1 MALGLFHCGA
11 QNFDAIGGTAD
22 IDWPLAPIA
31 SEAYDPSRS
40 SAVKLAVMHNIAP
53 SFNDVV
59 SWGSSAG
66 GKPVKR
72 REFIAL
78 LGSTAATW
86 PLAAQA
92 QQAGSPRRVGV
103 LLVGLSP
110 ESKEA
115 KQ

>member
-1 MALGLFHCGA
+1 
-11 QNFDAIGGTAD
+11 
-22 IDWPLAPIA
+22 
-31 SEAYDPSRS
+31 
-40 SAVKLAVMHNIAP
+40 
-53 SFNDVV
+53 
-59 SWGSSAG
+59 
-66 GKPVKR
+66 VKR

-115 KQ
+115 KQFRLTMFRGCRHSRRGLRLVLVAGRGTSRSPSVQGSCRAAMAASQVNL